1 MKRRREGDMH
11 ALCYGGSHG
20 QRVHGEGGVRGG
32 KVCRLPPGR
41 TVVCRSPGETSAV
54 PITTGKGGKVE
65 SPHQLST
72 FLELDVLAGRR
83 DGDGPAPT
91 LSGPPGSR
99 RPPQSLDNP
108 EGLRGHPAPVTTHVA
123 FLTPSLRRGSTS
135 VKRERRCPNER
146 SARST
151 VGPYSVMGPRNEKSS
166 TEQPEHLPR
175 TTASISG
182 LELCQILRT
191 RQRVSGVATEGGKG
205 PAVFRPKDAAQSVIL
220 ASLEATPHG
229 VHVLSLLRQFRR
241 PPGIAYCVVCL
252 SVPEAGEMTN
262 VDLASKGITDIV
274 LRYTRYGLTVLSNTN
289 DTIQNLVQAI
299 QKNAVTHA
307 SISVRVPNKRNPHIR
322 ITGGDPDVDKDTFF
336 NILKERNAGLEIDEE
351 RCKVRVA
358 FCERSGTNT
367 FIGEVDPESFKALMS
382 WPRLSLG
389 LTVLQV
395 SDCLHAPTCTF
406 CVTYGHGRSSSPHK
420 TEASRAT
427 CMKYVGNHKV
437 VGCTVCM
444 GERAVCRA
452 ESRRA
457 GRPAKGH
464 PAGFPGCPLLMERVA
479 SLRPRTNYGFH
490 Q

>member
-1 MKRRREGDMH
+1 M
-11 ALCYGGSHG
+11 
-20 QRVHGEGGVRGG
+20 
-32 KVCRLPPGR
+32 
-41 TVVCRSPGETSAV
+41 
-54 PITTGKGGKVE
+54 
-65 SPHQLST
+65 
-72 FLELDVLAGRR
+72 AGN
-83 DGDGPAPT
+83 G
-91 LSGPPGSR
+91 
-99 RPPQSLDNP
+99 
-108 EGLRGHPAPVTTHVA
+108 
-123 FLTPSLRRGSTS
+123 
-135 VKRERRCPNER
+135 
-146 SARST
+146 
-151 VGPYSVMGPRNEKSS
+151 
-166 TEQPEHLPR
+166 
-175 TTASISG
+175 
-182 LELCQILRT
+182 
-191 RQRVSGVATEGGKG
+191 VSGVATEGGKG

-367 FIGEVDPESFKALMS
+367 FIGEVDLESFKALMS

-444 GERAVCRA
+444 GERAVNLDHAGLATTNLFHKMTELGVSLAAVSDPYRSGMKLPSQPPGFQYVAAERDPVVAVIMQRA
-452 ESRRA
+452 
-457 GRPAKGH
+457 P
-464 PAGFPGCPLLMERVA
+464 FDIFPLLVSELVVAIYFEANDTDFVFISAYAPPHKSMEHTLVLVKRVLTRLRTRNIIVAGDFHAKYSAWDAQA
-479 SLRPRTNYGFH
+479 SDPRGCRLVEFAAETPLFFNIVIKG
-490 Q
+490 QRRMGLAQL